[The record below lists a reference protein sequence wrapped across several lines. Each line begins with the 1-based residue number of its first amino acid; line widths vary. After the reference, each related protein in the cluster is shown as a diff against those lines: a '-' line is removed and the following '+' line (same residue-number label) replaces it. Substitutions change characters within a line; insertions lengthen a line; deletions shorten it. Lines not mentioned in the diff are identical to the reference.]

1 MARIQSMAQ
10 ELQYVTGIA
19 IKNKMKKK
27 KDEHNE
33 FRIGLSDLTN
43 ANTKHSV
50 KLEFQKNNVI
60 F

>member
-1 MARIQSMAQ
+1 MAQ